1 MQNYKNTLF
10 MSRLV
15 SIHKGLDIRLQGLAE
30 KQLKILPNSRIIC
43 VSPLDF
49 HGLNPKLL
57 VKEGDSVKIG
67 DPLFFDKTNEALH
80 FVTPASGT
88 VKSIIRGE
96 KRKILQVLIETNEN
110 QEYKN
115 GAAEDVSKL
124 SSEEL
129 KTKMLTCGLW
139 PFIKQ
144 RPIDVIADQNQEPK
158 AIFVS
163 AFDSSPLAPDYNFI
177 LEGREEDLQ
186 TGFNALCQLTKGK
199 VHLNIDAKNDS
210 ALFSNIKGVEI
221 NKFAGKHPA
230 GNVGTQI
237 HHIDPINK
245 GEYIWTINIQ
255 DLVIIGNYFNTGKLN
270 ARRTIALSGSEVSK
284 PQYYNVLIGINLDG
298 ILKGKVKGN
307 HVRFISGNVLTGDQ
321 KQQNDYLG
329 YYHNQIT
336 VIPEGDNYKFFLTKG
351 WLGLGFDKFSNSRL
365 FPTFLLPKSK
375 QFVLDTNT
383 NGEER
388 AFVVT
393 GELERVFPFDIFP
406 MQLVKA
412 AMTKDI
418 DGMENLG
425 IYEVAPEDFALCEYV
440 CTTKINIQDEIRKGL
455 DIVAE
460 ECL

>member
-1 MQNYKNTLF
+1 

-129 KTKMLTCGLW
+129 KTKMLACGLW

-177 LEGREEDLQ
+177 LEGRQEDLQ
-186 TGFNALCQLTKGK
+186 TGFNALCKLTKGK

-270 ARRTIALSGSEVSK
+270 ARRTIALSGSEVSA
-284 PQYYNVLIGINLDG
+284 PQYYNVLIGTNLDG

>member
-1 MQNYKNTLF
+1 

-43 VSPLDF
+43 ISPLDF

-67 DPLFFDKTNEALH
+67 DPLFFDKTNEALQ

-96 KRKILQVLIETNEN
+96 KRKILQVLIETSEN

-115 GAAEDVSKL
+115 GSAEDVSKL

-129 KTKMLTCGLW
+129 KTKMLACGLW

-199 VHLNIDAKNDS
+199 VHLNIDATNDS

-270 ARRTIALSGSEVSK
+270 ARRTIALSGSEVSE
-284 PQYYNVLIGINLDG
+284 PQYYNVLIGTNLDG

>member
-1 MQNYKNTLF
+1 

-30 KQLKILPNSRIIC
+30 KQLKILPSSRIIC

-67 DPLFFDKTNEALH
+67 DPLFFDKTNEALQ

-96 KRKILQVLIETNEN
+96 KRKILQVLIETSEN

-115 GAAEDVSKL
+115 GSAEDVSKL

-129 KTKMLTCGLW
+129 KTKMLACGLW

-186 TGFNALCQLTKGK
+186 TGFNALCKLTKGK

-210 ALFSNIKGVEI
+210 ALFSNIKRVEI

-270 ARRTIALSGSEVSK
+270 ARRTIALSGSEVSE
-284 PQYYNVLIGINLDG
+284 PQYYNVLIGTNLDG
-298 ILKGKVKGN
+298 IVKGKVKGN

>member
-1 MQNYKNTLF
+1 

-43 VSPLDF
+43 ISPLDF

-88 VKSIIRGE
+88 VKSIVRGE

-115 GAAEDVSKL
+115 GSSEDVSKL

-129 KTKMLTCGLW
+129 KTKMLACGLW

-199 VHLNIDAKNDS
+199 VHLNIDAKIDS

-270 ARRTIALSGSEVSK
+270 ARRTIALSGSEVSE
-284 PQYYNVLIGINLDG
+284 PQYYNVLIGTNLDG
-298 ILKGKVKGN
+298 ILKGKIKGK

>member
-1 MQNYKNTLF
+1 

-43 VSPLDF
+43 ISPLDF

-67 DPLFFDKTNEALH
+67 DPLFFDKTNEALQ

-129 KTKMLTCGLW
+129 KTKMLACGLW

-177 LEGREEDLQ
+177 LEGRQEDLQ

-199 VHLNIDAKNDS
+199 VHLNIDVKNDS

-270 ARRTIALSGSEVSK
+270 ARRTIALSGSEVSE
-284 PQYYNVLIGINLDG
+284 PQYYNVLIGTNLDG

>member
-1 MQNYKNTLF
+1 

-43 VSPLDF
+43 ISPLDF

-88 VKSIIRGE
+88 VKSIVRGE

-115 GAAEDVSKL
+115 GSVEDVSKL

-129 KTKMLTCGLW
+129 KTKMLACGLW

-245 GEYIWTINIQ
+245 GEFIWTINIQ

-270 ARRTIALSGSEVSK
+270 ARRTIALSGSEVSE
-284 PQYYNVLIGINLDG
+284 PQYYNVLIGTNLDG

>member
-1 MQNYKNTLF
+1 

-43 VSPLDF
+43 ISPLDF

-129 KTKMLTCGLW
+129 KTKMLACGLW

-186 TGFNALCQLTKGK
+186 TGFNALCKLTKGK

-245 GEYIWTINIQ
+245 GEYIWTINVQ

-270 ARRTIALSGSEVSK
+270 ARRTIALSGSEVSA
-284 PQYYNVLIGINLDG
+284 PQYYNVLIGTNLDG

>member
-1 MQNYKNTLF
+1 

-43 VSPLDF
+43 ISPLDF

-110 QEYKN
+110 QEYIN

-124 SSEEL
+124 SPKEL
-129 KTKMLTCGLW
+129 KTKMLACGLW

-199 VHLNIDAKNDS
+199 VHLNIDSKNDS

-245 GEYIWTINIQ
+245 GEFIWTINIQ

-270 ARRTIALSGSEVSK
+270 ARRTIALSGSEVSE
-284 PQYYNVLIGINLDG
+284 PQYYNVLIGSNLDG

-365 FPTFLLPKSK
+365 FPTFLL
-375 QFVLDTNT
+375 
-383 NGEER
+383 
-388 AFVVT
+388 
-393 GELERVFPFDIFP
+393 
-406 MQLVKA
+406 
-412 AMTKDI
+412 
-418 DGMENLG
+418 
-425 IYEVAPEDFALCEYV
+425 
-440 CTTKINIQDEIRKGL
+440 
-455 DIVAE
+455 
-460 ECL
+460 

>member
-1 MQNYKNTLF
+1 

-67 DPLFFDKTNEALH
+67 DPLFFDKTNEALQ

-96 KRKILQVLIETNEN
+96 KRKILQVLIETSEN

-115 GAAEDVSKL
+115 GSAEDVSKL

-129 KTKMLTCGLW
+129 KTKMLACGLW

-270 ARRTIALSGSEVSK
+270 ARRTIALSGSEVSE
-284 PQYYNVLIGINLDG
+284 PQYYNVLIGTNLDV
-298 ILKGKVKGN
+298 IVKGKVKE
-307 HVRFISGNVLTGDQ
+307 IM
-321 KQQNDYLG
+321 
-329 YYHNQIT
+329 
-336 VIPEGDNYKFFLTKG
+336 
-351 WLGLGFDKFSNSRL
+351 
-365 FPTFLLPKSK
+365 
-375 QFVLDTNT
+375 FVL
-383 NGEER
+383 
-388 AFVVT
+388 F
-393 GELERVFPFDIFP
+393 LE
-406 MQLVKA
+406 M
-412 AMTKDI
+412 
-418 DGMENLG
+418 
-425 IYEVAPEDFALCEYV
+425 Y
-440 CTTKINIQDEIRKGL
+440 
-455 DIVAE
+455 
-460 ECL
+460 

>member
-1 MQNYKNTLF
+1 

-43 VSPLDF
+43 ISPLDF

-129 KTKMLTCGLW
+129 KTKMLACGLW

-199 VHLNIDAKNDS
+199 VHLNIDAKIDS

-270 ARRTIALSGSEVSK
+270 ARRTIALSGSEVSE
-284 PQYYNVLIGINLDG
+284 PQYYNVLIGSNLDG

>member
-1 MQNYKNTLF
+1 

-43 VSPLDF
+43 ISPLDF

-110 QEYKN
+110 QEYIN

-124 SSEEL
+124 SPKEL
-129 KTKMLTCGLW
+129 KTKMLACGLW

-270 ARRTIALSGSEVSK
+270 ARRTIALSGSEVSE
-284 PQYYNVLIGINLDG
+284 PQYYNVLIGSNLDG

>member
-1 MQNYKNTLF
+1 

-43 VSPLDF
+43 ISPLDF

-88 VKSIIRGE
+88 VKSIVRGE

-129 KTKMLTCGLW
+129 KTKMLACGLW

-177 LEGREEDLQ
+177 LDGREEDLQ

-199 VHLNIDAKNDS
+199 VHLNIDAKIDS

-245 GEYIWTINIQ
+245 GEYIWTINVQ

-270 ARRTIALSGSEVSK
+270 ARRTIALSGSEVSE
-284 PQYYNVLIGINLDG
+284 PQYYNVLIGSNLDG

>member
-1 MQNYKNTLF
+1 

-43 VSPLDF
+43 ISPLDF

-124 SSEEL
+124 SPKEL
-129 KTKMLTCGLW
+129 KTKMLACGLW

-199 VHLNIDAKNDS
+199 VHLNIDAKIDS
-210 ALFSNIKGVEI
+210 ELFSNIKGVEI

-270 ARRTIALSGSEVSK
+270 ARRTIALSGSEVSE
-284 PQYYNVLIGINLDG
+284 PQYYNVLIGSNLDG

>member
-1 MQNYKNTLF
+1 

-43 VSPLDF
+43 ISPLDF

-110 QEYKN
+110 QEYIN

-124 SSEEL
+124 SPKEL
-129 KTKMLTCGLW
+129 KTKMLACGLW

-199 VHLNIDAKNDS
+199 VHLNIDAKIDS
-210 ALFSNIKGVEI
+210 ELFSNIKGVEI

-270 ARRTIALSGSEVSK
+270 ARRTIALSGSEVSE
-284 PQYYNVLIGINLDG
+284 PQYYNVLIGSNLDG

>member
-1 MQNYKNTLF
+1 

-43 VSPLDF
+43 ISPLDF

-67 DPLFFDKTNEALH
+67 DPLFFDKTNEALQ

-96 KRKILQVLIETNEN
+96 KRKILQVLIETSEN

-115 GAAEDVSKL
+115 GSAEDVSKL

-129 KTKMLTCGLW
+129 KTKMLACGLW

-199 VHLNIDAKNDS
+199 VHLNIDATNDS

-255 DLVIIGNYFNTGKLN
+255 DLVIVGNYFNTGKLN
-270 ARRTIALSGSEVSK
+270 ARRTIALSGSEVSE
-284 PQYYNVLIGINLDG
+284 PQYYNVLIGTNLDG

>member
-1 MQNYKNTLF
+1 
-10 MSRLV
+10 MSQLV
-15 SIHKGLDIRLQGLAE
+15 SIHKGLDIRLLGLAE
-30 KQLKILPNSRIIC
+30 KQLTVLSHSKIIC

-67 DPLFFDKTNEALH
+67 DPLFFDKTNEALN
-80 FVTPASGT
+80 FVSTASGT

-96 KRKILQVLIETNEN
+96 KRKILQILIETTSS
-110 QEYKN
+110 QEYKD
-115 GAAEDVSKL
+115 GAAIDVSKL
-124 SSEEL
+124 SSDEL
-129 KTKMLTCGLW
+129 KAKMLACGLW
-139 PFIKQ
+139 PFVKQ
-144 RPIDVIADQNQEPK
+144 RPLDIIADPNQEPK

-163 AFDSSPLAPDYNFI
+163 AFDSSPLATDYNFA
-177 LEGREEDLQ
+177 LEGKEEDLK
-186 TGFNALCQLTKGK
+186 TGLKALCQLTKGK
-199 VHLNIDAKNDS
+199 VHLNINPKNES
-210 ALFSNIKGVEI
+210 ALFSNLDGVQI

-245 GEYIWTINIQ
+245 GEFIWTINIQ
-255 DLVIIGNYFNTGKLN
+255 DLVIIGNFFNTGKLN
-270 ARRTIALSGSEVSK
+270 ARRTIALTGSEVSA
-284 PQYYNVLIGINLDG
+284 PQYYNVLIGTNLNG
-298 ILKGKVKGN
+298 IVKGKIKSDN
-307 HVRFISGNVLTGDQ
+307 VRFISGNVLTGDR
-321 KQQNDYLG
+321 KEQNDYLG

-365 FPTFLLPKSK
+365 FPTFLLRKSK

-393 GELERVFPFDIFP
+393 GELERVFPFDILP
-406 MQLVKA
+406 MQLIKA
-412 AMTKDI
+412 AITKDI

-455 DIVAE
+455 DMIAE
-460 ECL
+460 ECM

>member
-1 MQNYKNTLF
+1 

-110 QEYKN
+110 QEYIN

-124 SSEEL
+124 SPKEL
-129 KTKMLTCGLW
+129 KTKMLACGLW

-210 ALFSNIKGVEI
+210 SLFSNIKGVEI

-270 ARRTIALSGSEVSK
+270 ARRTIALSGSEVSE
-284 PQYYNVLIGINLDG
+284 PQYYNVLIGTNLDG

>member
-1 MQNYKNTLF
+1 

-43 VSPLDF
+43 ISPLDF

-57 VKEGDSVKIG
+57 VKEGDSVRIG

-110 QEYKN
+110 QEYIN

-124 SSEEL
+124 SPKEL
-129 KTKMLTCGLW
+129 KTKMLACGLW

-270 ARRTIALSGSEVSK
+270 ARRTIALSGSEVSE
-284 PQYYNVLIGINLDG
+284 PQYYNVLIGTNLDG

>member
-1 MQNYKNTLF
+1 
-10 MSRLV
+10 MSQLV
-15 SIHKGLDIRLQGLAE
+15 SIHKGLDIRLLGLAE
-30 KQLKILPNSRIIC
+30 KQLTVLSHSKIIC

-67 DPLFFDKTNEALH
+67 DPLFFDKTNEALN
-80 FVTPASGT
+80 FVSTASGT

-96 KRKILQVLIETNEN
+96 KRKILQILIETTST
-110 QEYKN
+110 QEYKD
-115 GAAEDVSKL
+115 GAAIDVSKL
-124 SSEEL
+124 SSDEL
-129 KTKMLTCGLW
+129 KAKMLACGLW
-139 PFIKQ
+139 PFVKQ
-144 RPIDVIADQNQEPK
+144 RPLDIIADPNQEPK

-163 AFDSSPLAPDYNFI
+163 AFDSSPLATDYNFA
-177 LEGREEDLQ
+177 LEGKEEDLK
-186 TGFNALCQLTKGK
+186 TGLKALCQLTKGK
-199 VHLNIDAKNDS
+199 VHLNINPKNES
-210 ALFSNIKGVEI
+210 ALFSNLDGVQI

-245 GEYIWTINIQ
+245 GEFIWTINIQ
-255 DLVIIGNYFNTGKLN
+255 DLVIIGNFFNTGKLN
-270 ARRTIALSGSEVSK
+270 ARRTIALTGSEVSA
-284 PQYYNVLIGINLDG
+284 PQYYNVLIGTNLEG
-298 ILKGKVKGN
+298 ILKGKIKSN
-307 HVRFISGNVLTGDQ
+307 HVRFISGNVLTGDR
-321 KQQNDYLG
+321 KEQNDYLG

-393 GELERVFPFDIFP
+393 GELERVFPFDILP
-406 MQLVKA
+406 MQLIKA
-412 AMTKDI
+412 AITKDI

-455 DIVAE
+455 DMIAE
-460 ECL
+460 ECM

>member
-1 MQNYKNTLF
+1 

-43 VSPLDF
+43 ISPLDF

-129 KTKMLTCGLW
+129 KTKMLACGLW

-199 VHLNIDAKNDS
+199 VHLNIDAKIDS

-245 GEYIWTINIQ
+245 GEFIWTINIQ

-270 ARRTIALSGSEVSK
+270 ARRTIALSGSEVSE
-284 PQYYNVLIGINLDG
+284 PQYYNVLIGSNLDG

>member
-1 MQNYKNTLF
+1 

-43 VSPLDF
+43 ISPLDF

-88 VKSIIRGE
+88 VKSIVRGE
-96 KRKILQVLIETNEN
+96 KRKILQVLIETSEN

-115 GAAEDVSKL
+115 GSAEDVSKL

-129 KTKMLTCGLW
+129 KTKMLACGLW

-177 LEGREEDLQ
+177 LEGRQEDLQ
-186 TGFNALCQLTKGK
+186 TGFNALYQLTKGK

-210 ALFSNIKGVEI
+210 SLFSNIKGVEI

-270 ARRTIALSGSEVSK
+270 ARRTIALSGSEVSE
-284 PQYYNVLIGINLDG
+284 PQYYNVLIGTNLDG

>member
-1 MQNYKNTLF
+1 

-43 VSPLDF
+43 ISPLDF

-115 GAAEDVSKL
+115 GSVEDVSKL

-129 KTKMLTCGLW
+129 KTKMLACGLW

-199 VHLNIDAKNDS
+199 VHLNIDAINDS

-270 ARRTIALSGSEVSK
+270 ARRTIALSGSEVSE
-284 PQYYNVLIGINLDG
+284 PQYYNVLIGTNLDG

>member
-1 MQNYKNTLF
+1 

-43 VSPLDF
+43 ISPLDF

-129 KTKMLTCGLW
+129 KTKMLACGLW

-177 LEGREEDLQ
+177 LDGREEDLQ

-199 VHLNIDAKNDS
+199 VHLNIDTKNDS

-245 GEYIWTINIQ
+245 GEYIWTINVQ

-270 ARRTIALSGSEVSK
+270 ARRTIALSGSEVSE
-284 PQYYNVLIGINLDG
+284 PQYYNVLIGSNLDG

>member
-1 MQNYKNTLF
+1 

-43 VSPLDF
+43 ISPLDF

-110 QEYKN
+110 QEYIN

-124 SSEEL
+124 SPKEL
-129 KTKMLTCGLW
+129 KTKMLACGLW

-210 ALFSNIKGVEI
+210 TLFSNIKGVEI

-270 ARRTIALSGSEVSK
+270 ARRTIALSGSEVSE
-284 PQYYNVLIGINLDG
+284 PQYYNVLIGSNLDG

-329 YYHNQIT
+329 FYHNQIT

>member
-1 MQNYKNTLF
+1 

-43 VSPLDF
+43 ISPLDF

-110 QEYKN
+110 QEYIN

-124 SSEEL
+124 SPKEL
-129 KTKMLTCGLW
+129 KTKMLACGLW

-210 ALFSNIKGVEI
+210 TLFSNIKGVEI

-270 ARRTIALSGSEVSK
+270 ARRTIALSGSEVSE
-284 PQYYNVLIGINLDG
+284 PQYYNVLIGSNLDG

>member
-1 MQNYKNTLF
+1 

-88 VKSIIRGE
+88 VKSIVRGE

-110 QEYKN
+110 QEFKN
-115 GAAEDVSKL
+115 GSAEDVTKL

-129 KTKMLTCGLW
+129 KTKMLACGLW

-199 VHLNIDAKNDS
+199 VHLNIDATNDS

-270 ARRTIALSGSEVSK
+270 ARRTIALSGSEVSE
-284 PQYYNVLIGINLDG
+284 PQYYNVLIGTNLDG

>member
-1 MQNYKNTLF
+1 

-67 DPLFFDKTNEALH
+67 DPLFFDKTNEALQ

-115 GAAEDVSKL
+115 GAAEDVIKL

-129 KTKMLTCGLW
+129 KTKMLACGLW

-245 GEYIWTINIQ
+245 GEFIWTINIQ

-270 ARRTIALSGSEVSK
+270 ARRTIALSGSEVSE
-284 PQYYNVLIGINLDG
+284 PQYYNVLIGTNLDG

-365 FPTFLLPKSK
+365 FPTFFLPKSK
-375 QFVLDTNT
+375 QFILDTNT

>member
-1 MQNYKNTLF
+1 

-43 VSPLDF
+43 ISPLDF

-67 DPLFFDKTNEALH
+67 DPLFFDKTNEALQ

-115 GAAEDVSKL
+115 GSAEDVSKL

-129 KTKMLTCGLW
+129 KTKMLACGLW

-186 TGFNALCQLTKGK
+186 TGFNALCLLTKGK

-245 GEYIWTINIQ
+245 GEFIWTINIQ

-270 ARRTIALSGSEVSK
+270 ARRTIALSGSEVSE
-284 PQYYNVLIGINLDG
+284 PQYYNVLIGTNLDG

>member
-1 MQNYKNTLF
+1 

-43 VSPLDF
+43 ISPLDF

-115 GAAEDVSKL
+115 GSAEDVSKL

-129 KTKMLTCGLW
+129 KTKMLACGLW

-199 VHLNIDAKNDS
+199 VHLNIDAKIDS

-245 GEYIWTINIQ
+245 GEFIWTINIQ

-270 ARRTIALSGSEVSK
+270 ARRTIALSGSEVIE
-284 PQYYNVLIGINLDG
+284 PQYYNVLIGSNLDG

>member
-1 MQNYKNTLF
+1 

-43 VSPLDF
+43 ISPLDF

-67 DPLFFDKTNEALH
+67 DPLFFDKTNEALQ

-96 KRKILQVLIETNEN
+96 KRKILQVLIETSEN

-115 GAAEDVSKL
+115 GSAEDVSKL

-129 KTKMLTCGLW
+129 KTKMLACGLW

-199 VHLNIDAKNDS
+199 VHLNIDVKNDS

-270 ARRTIALSGSEVSK
+270 ARRTIALSGSEVSE
-284 PQYYNVLIGINLDG
+284 PQYYNVLIGTNLDG

>member
-1 MQNYKNTLF
+1 

-43 VSPLDF
+43 ISPLDF

-67 DPLFFDKTNEALH
+67 DPLFFDKTNEALQ

-115 GAAEDVSKL
+115 GSAEDVSKL

-129 KTKMLTCGLW
+129 KTKMLACGLW

-186 TGFNALCQLTKGK
+186 TGFNALCKLTKGK

-270 ARRTIALSGSEVSK
+270 ARRTIALSGSEVSA
-284 PQYYNVLIGINLDG
+284 PQYYNVLIGTNLDG

>member
-1 MQNYKNTLF
+1 

-43 VSPLDF
+43 ISPLDF

-129 KTKMLTCGLW
+129 KTKMLACGLW

-199 VHLNIDAKNDS
+199 VHLNIDAKIDS
-210 ALFSNIKGVEI
+210 ELFSNIKGVEI

-270 ARRTIALSGSEVSK
+270 ARRTIALSGSEVSE
-284 PQYYNVLIGINLDG
+284 PQYYNVLIGSNLDG